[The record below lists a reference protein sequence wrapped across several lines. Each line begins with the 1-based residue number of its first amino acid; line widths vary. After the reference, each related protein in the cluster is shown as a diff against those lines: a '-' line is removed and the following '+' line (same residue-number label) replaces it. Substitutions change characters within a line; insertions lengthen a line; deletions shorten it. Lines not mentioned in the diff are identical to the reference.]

1 MDDLL
6 PALKRGEPTGRPES
20 APCADGA
27 DAQAF
32 TFELMLTLT
41 LTLTL
46 NLTGVPFTQGI
57 SLTPTLTAQAVTLE
71 LLPRRSVP
79 AKAAERVTARL

>member
-27 DAQAF
+27 DAQAV

-41 LTLTL
+41 LTLPLTL
-46 NLTGVPFTQGI
+46 TQRL

-79 AKAAERVTARL
+79 AKAPERVTARL

>member
-27 DAQAF
+27 DAQAV
-32 TFELMLTLT
+32 TFELMRTLPLTLILA
-41 LTLTL
+41 LTQRL
-46 NLTGVPFTQGI
+46 

-79 AKAAERVTARL
+79 AKAPERVTARL

>member
-27 DAQAF
+27 DAQAV
-32 TFELMLTLT
+32 TFERMLTLTPTLT
-41 LTLTL
+41 LTLTHRL
-46 NLTGVPFTQGI
+46 
-57 SLTPTLTAQAVTLE
+57 SLTPTLTVQAVTLE

-79 AKAAERVTARL
+79 AKAPERVTARL

>member
-27 DAQAF
+27 DAQAV

-46 NLTGVPFTQGI
+46 TLYPKPKPYPKPDRAGRHPRASAATQRACQG
-57 SLTPTLTAQAVTLE
+57 A
-71 LLPRRSVP
+71 
-79 AKAAERVTARL
+79 